1 MNESTKFYISE
12 YFTAI
17 KSKSLTMS
25 KIILKVL
32 SLTALL
38 SAGMLLGCANKEME
52 EKIRQLEKEKAQIEA
67 ESNEK
72 QRQIDDILAAMSEIQ
87 ESLNAVRETQAVV
100 ARTASDME
108 ARKNSQD
115 MKARIINGIQDI
127 ESAMAENRRKME
139 ELQQKLKGY
148 QGKIKSLERMAKSLQ
163 ETIAQKDREIAMLKE
178 EIARLNIQVA
188 TLTSSVQEK
197 EGIIQEQERIL
208 QSAYYIVDT
217 ENNLKEKGILEYKG
231 GIIGIGSTITTTQD
245 FDVSQFKKIDI
256 NEVRE
261 FSIPRNI
268 HQIRV
273 LTTHSTSSYELSA
286 VTEKESVLRIKDPKI
301 FWEKS
306 KFLVVM
312 MWN

>member
-1 MNESTKFYISE
+1 
-12 YFTAI
+12 
-17 KSKSLTMS
+17 MS
-25 KIILKVL
+25 KIILKIPSL
-32 SLTALL
+32 SVILL
-38 SAGMLLGCANKEME
+38 AGLLFGCSKELE
-52 EKIRQLEKEKAQIEA
+52 DKILRLEKEKAQIQA
-67 ESNEK
+67 ENDEK
-72 QRQIDDILAAMSEIQ
+72 KRQIDDILAAMSEIQ

-100 ARTASDME
+100 TKTASDVEVRQKENNQAMKTQIISGIRDME
-108 ARKNSQD
+108 TA
-115 MKARIINGIQDI
+115 I
-127 ESAMAENRRKME
+127 AENRRKME

-163 ETIAQKDREIAMLKE
+163 ESIAQKDKEIAMLKE
-178 EIARLNIQVA
+178 EVTRLNIQVA

-197 EGIIQEQERIL
+197 EGIIQEQERTL
-208 QSAYYIVDT
+208 RSAYYIVDT

-245 FDVSQFKKIDI
+245 FDASKFKKIDI
-256 NEVRE
+256 NEAKE
-261 FSIPRNI
+261 ISIPRNI

-273 LTTHSTSSYELSA
+273 LTTHSTSSYELSV
-286 VTEKESVLRIKDPKI
+286 VTEKESVLKIKDPQA

>member
-1 MNESTKFYISE
+1 
-12 YFTAI
+12 
-17 KSKSLTMS
+17 MS
-25 KIILKVL
+25 KIILEVL
-32 SLTALL
+32 SLAVLL
-38 SAGMLLGCANKEME
+38 SAGLLLGCANKEME
-52 EKIRQLEKEKAQIEA
+52 EKIRRLEKEKAQIEA

-108 ARKNSQD
+108 ARQKNSQA
-115 MKARIINGIQDI
+115 MKARIIDGIRDI
-127 ESAMAENRRKME
+127 ENAMAENRRKME

-163 ETIAQKDREIAMLKE
+163 ETIAQKDKEIAMLKE

-197 EGIIQEQERIL
+197 EGIIQEQERML

-286 VTEKESVLRIKDPKI
+286 VTEKESVLRIKDPKT